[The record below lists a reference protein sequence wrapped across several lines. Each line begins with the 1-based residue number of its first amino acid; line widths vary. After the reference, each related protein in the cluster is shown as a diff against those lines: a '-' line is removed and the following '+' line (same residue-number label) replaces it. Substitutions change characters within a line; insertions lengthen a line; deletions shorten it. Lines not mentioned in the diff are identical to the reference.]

1 MKKLLLILLFI
12 YILWREDFRK
22 FFRTLKC
29 SDDDLLAFLV
39 KELCSKAPSELEGK
53 RNLLS
58 DDGFETEGGSDDGC
72 TADTS
77 QELQT
82 YSRKQVMELLHV
94 SETTL
99 WRYQQNN
106 LLTAHR
112 VGSNRIVFIKSE
124 VDALINK
131 GKKGGVEY

>member
-1 MKKLLLILLFI
+1 MKKFLLILLFI
-12 YILWREDFRK
+12 YILWRDDFQK

-29 SDDDLLAFLV
+29 SDGDLLTFLV
-39 KELCSKAPSELEGK
+39 KEICSKTPSELEGK
-53 RNLLS
+53 SNLPS
-58 DDGFETEGGSDDGC
+58 DDDFEEEGNDDSS
-72 TADTS
+72 TADAS
-77 QELQT
+77 QELLT
-82 YSRKQVMELLHV
+82 YSRKQVMDLLHV

-106 LLTAHR
+106 TLTAHR

-131 GKKGGVEY
+131 GQKGGVEY